1 MPKKITAAQIAQQA
15 PQTPQAAATKK
26 AIGGADTYIYN
37 GPVTQNF
44 YANPPQPPSSSSPSN
59 TSSETP
65 QGWFK

>member
-15 PQTPQAAATKK
+15 AQTPQAAATKK
-26 AIGGADTYIYN
+26 AIGGTDTHIYY

-44 YANPPQPPSSSSPSN
+44 YTNPSQPPSSSSPSN

>member
-44 YANPPQPPSSSSPSN
+44 NTPPNQ
-59 TSSETP
+59 
-65 QGWFK
+65 